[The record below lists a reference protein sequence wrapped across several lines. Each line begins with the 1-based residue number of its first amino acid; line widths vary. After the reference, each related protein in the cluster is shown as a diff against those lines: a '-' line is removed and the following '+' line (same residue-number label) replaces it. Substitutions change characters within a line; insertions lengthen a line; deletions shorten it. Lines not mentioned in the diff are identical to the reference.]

1 MNSHGTENEWDVGAL
16 RELAET
22 GRVASA
28 LPLYSPTYKGS
39 HGKRHSSSSSSS
51 NDKPLSGAE
60 SGRFTLFQLQ
70 GEGGGTCKSMS
81 SVGAAIDEAQKKTA
95 DGFWLD
101 VTDPSSEEMERLART
116 FNMHPLTVE
125 DILADAGD
133 TDKLE
138 AIDDY
143 AMLVYCTTAGGE
155 GDMGFSIVLKRRL
168 VLSFHSAGARAHVH
182 NALGR
187 LGSQRTRR
195 RTADVVYALVDDIT
209 DSLGLAMAAIER
221 EVAEV
226 DALVMAKEK
235 KEKGET
241 LQRIGL
247 LRRRILSIWRLLLGK
262 PDIVRALSRLF
273 ASALDEDDEE
283 DEEDMQHCLEDDMQH
298 CLEDDM
304 QHYLEDICDHLAALA
319 SACGQCELV
328 LSRAHANYMARL
340 SLDLS
345 GASVDAGLFSNRWLA
360 LVGILFPLQVCIS
373 YFGQNVK
380 IPWKMY
386 ADEGINV
393 NLHAWFGIFGAA
405 AGIFVLAI
413 TLARIKQLI

>member
-1 MNSHGTENEWDVGAL
+1 
-16 RELAET
+16 
-22 GRVASA
+22 
-28 LPLYSPTYKGS
+28 
-39 HGKRHSSSSSSS
+39 
-51 NDKPLSGAE
+51 
-60 SGRFTLFQLQ
+60 
-70 GEGGGTCKSMS
+70 MS

-95 DGFWLD
+95 EGFWLD
-101 VTDPSSEEMERLART
+101 VTDPSSEDMERLART
-116 FNMHPLTVE
+116 FRMHPLTVE

-138 AIDDY
+138 AVDDY
-143 AMLVYCTTAGGE
+143 AMLVYRTKADEE
-155 GDMGFSIVLKRRL
+155 GDMGFSIVLKRGF
-168 VLSFHSAGARAHVH
+168 VLSFHSAGALAHVH
-182 NALGR
+182 SALDR
-187 LGSQRTRR
+187 LGSQQTQR
-195 RTADVVYALVDDIT
+195 RTADVVYVLVDDIT
-209 DSLGLAMAAIER
+209 DSLGLAMGAIER

-273 ASALDEDDEE
+273 ALAVEE
-283 DEEDMQHCLEDDMQH
+283 EEEEEDMH
-298 CLEDDM
+298 
-304 QHYLEDICDHLAALA
+304 HYLEDICDHLAALT

-345 GASVDAGLFSNRWLA
+345 GASVDVGLFSNRWLA

-380 IPWKMY
+380 VPWKIY
-386 ADEGINV
+386 VDEGINA
-393 NLHAWFGIFGAA
+393 NLHAWFGVFGVA
-405 AGIFVLAI
+405 AGIFVLAVA
-413 TLARIKQLI
+413 LARIKQLI